1 MIHKWKIF
9 LFNFIVLS
17 AAGLVFFISRPVH
30 ATIVSGDVISFWT
43 LDEPAATGTYSDA
56 IGGNDAGD
64 GTGGAPDPTTA
75 GQINGAQVFTAANTD
90 GIDIPDNDSFDWG
103 VGDSFSIE
111 FWMKGSDA
119 SRTQVMVGREGAG
132 SLPQLWIGI
141 QNGTGNVHAYL
152 ESSDG
157 GDVVQL
163 DPDPD
168 VVITDGEWHHIV
180 LVRDAS
186 THNVYL
192 YVDGAE
198 AATEPESFTAGFVS
212 TVALNLGYMNG
223 DFYFE
228 GTLDEVAL
236 YNRALTVTEVQAN
249 FNATGGPRYLVD
261 LDSDGISD
269 GEENAGPNNGDGN
282 SDGTLDM
289 NQNTVTSLLTKSGTD
304 YVTIE
309 TSAGTL
315 ASVAAVDNP
324 SSGDVPTGLNFPWG
338 FFNFTVNGPASAT
351 VKFYLPAS
359 SAPEKY
365 YKYGPPTPGDPDSW
379 YDFASDGTTGA
390 TFSNNEVTLLFVD
403 GQRGDDTVADG
414 SIVDQGGPATLT
426 SAFDSDGDGISDGEE
441 NAGPNS
447 GDGNEDGTPDMNQNT
462 VVSLLTQSGTDYV
475 TIETSAGTLAN
486 CAAVDNPSSG
496 DAPSNTNFPWGFF
509 NFTINGLTPGDPA
522 TVTMRTPAGTS
533 PTTYYKYGPP
543 TPGEADAWYEFTYDA
558 TTLTGA
564 EDFTD
569 NVVTLKFVDGQRGDD
584 TAADGSI
591 VDQGA
596 PATVTSTPVSSGDGG
611 GGGCFIATAA
621 YGSYM
626 EPHIMIL
633 RKFRD
638 RFLLENSIGKAFVNF
653 YYKYS
658 PPMAKFISKHSISRG
673 LVRVSLLPIVG
684 MSWVALKL
692 GLLNTMSLMF
702 FFSICLIG
710 GIIFRRKKVKH

>member
-1 MIHKWKIF
+1 MNHKWRLF
-9 LFNFIVLS
+9 LFKFFILS
-17 AAGLVFFISRPVH
+17 AVGLVFFISSPVH
-30 ATIVSGDVISFWT
+30 ATIVTGDIISFWT
-43 LDEPAATGTYSDA
+43 LDESAATGTYSDA
-56 IGGNDAGD
+56 IGGNDAGN

-90 GIDIPDNDSFDWG
+90 GIDIPDNNSFDWG
-103 VGDSFSIE
+103 LGDSFSIE
-111 FWMKGSDA
+111 FWMKGTDA

-157 GDVVQL
+157 GDVVNL

-168 VVITDGEWHHIV
+168 VVITDGGWHHIV

-192 YVDGAE
+192 YVDGNE

-228 GTLDEVAL
+228 GALDEVAL
-236 YNRALTVTEVQAN
+236 YNRALTVTEIQAN

-269 GEENAGPNNGDGN
+269 GEENAGPNSGDGN
-282 SDGTLDM
+282 SDGTPDM
-289 NQNTVTSLLTKSGTD
+289 NQDTVVSLLTINGGTE

-315 ASVAAVDNP
+315 ASCAAVPNP
-324 SSGDVPTGLNFPWG
+324 SAGDTPVGTTFPWG
-338 FFNFTVNGPASAT
+338 FFNFTINGPASAT
-351 VKFYLPAS
+351 VTFYLPAG

-365 YKYGPPTPGDPDSW
+365 FKYGPPTPGVPNSW
-379 YDFASDGTTGA
+379 YDFANDGTTGA
-390 TFSNNEVTLLFVD
+390 TFNNNEVTLLFVD
-403 GQRGDDTVADG
+403 GQRGDDTAVDG

-447 GDGNEDGTPDMNQNT
+447 GDGNSDSIPDMNQNT
-462 VVSLLTQSGTDYV
+462 VVSLLTINGGTEYV

-486 CAAVDNPSSG
+486 CEAVANPSAG
-496 DAPSNTNFPWGFF
+496 DAPENTSFPWGFF
-509 NFTINGLTPGDPA
+509 NFTINGLTPNAGDPA
-522 TVTMRTPAGTS
+522 TVTMRTPAGTT
-533 PTTYYKYGPP
+533 PETYYKYGPP
-543 TPGEADAWYEFTYDA
+543 TPGAADAWYEFDNDGT
-558 TTLTGA
+558 TGA
-564 EDFTD
+564 TINS
-569 NVVTLKFVDGQRGDD
+569 NVVTLAFVDGQRGDD
-584 TAADGSI
+584 TDATDGSI
-591 VDQGA
+591 VDQGG
-596 PATVTSTPVSSGDGG
+596 PATVTSAPVSGGGG

-621 YGSYM
+621 YGSLCA
-626 EPHIMIL
+626 P
-633 RKFRD
+633 
-638 RFLLENSIGKAFVNF
+638 
-653 YYKYS
+653 
-658 PPMAKFISKHSISRG
+658 SKMD
-673 LVRVSLLPIVG
+673 LLPTI
-684 MSWVALKL
+684 A
-692 GLLNTMSLMF
+692 LMF
-702 FFSICLIG
+702 FFGIGLIG
-710 GIIFRRKKVKH
+710 TTKLMRKDIKN